1 MATVAVFVDLGVVPV
16 VVVLLRVG
24 ETSVEDGAEAVE
36 AEAEDVEDFFRGLAD
51 RLAVT
56 VGIAFED
63 VEIVLDD
70 VVLLWEK
77 GVAITGAVLIVFFC
91 TRPLR
96 V

>member
-1 MATVAVFVDLGVVPV
+1 VATVAVFVDLGVVTV

-24 ETSVEDGAEAVE
+24 ETAVEDG
-36 AEAEDVEDFFRGLAD
+36 AEDVEDFFRGLAD
-51 RLAVT
+51 RLTVT

-77 GVAITGAVLIVFFC
+77 GVAITGAVLIVFFS